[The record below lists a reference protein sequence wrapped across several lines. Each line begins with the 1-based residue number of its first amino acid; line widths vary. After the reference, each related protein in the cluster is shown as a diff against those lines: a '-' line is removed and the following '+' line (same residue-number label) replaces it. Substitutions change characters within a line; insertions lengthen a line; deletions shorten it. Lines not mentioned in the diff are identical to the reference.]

1 MAEVLQ
7 LGKSFDSGRQRLN
20 AFFSATTEAELLASG
35 VSINR
40 LVVGSL
46 SASTI
51 YSAGTELSTLINT
64 SAGPFRREIV
74 SGTVSGVTNYL
85 LHRDYQGNSSVTST
99 LYVTGH
105 VSQFSVDF
113 LPVSAGKVF
122 KLQWY
127 NQSLLNKPSGYFPAS
142 GQIQFNN
149 FDISAT
155 TETFSMLGGAVGEY
169 QYLNDPSGSI
179 TYNGT
184 QLPGLDVSGITATFY
199 PISGSNTP
207 ESAVTRVYIVK
218 GLLM

>member
-1 MAEVLQ
+1 MSEVLQ

-20 AFFSATTEAELLASG
+20 AFFSATTEAEILASG

-51 YSAGTELSTLINT
+51 YSAGTEFSKAINT
-64 SAGPFRREIV
+64 SSGPFRREIV
-74 SGTVSGVTNYL
+74 SGIVSGVTNYL
-85 LHRDYQGNSSVTST
+85 LYRDYLGNSNVTST

-113 LPVSAGKVF
+113 LPVSNGKVF
-122 KLQWY
+122 KFQWY
-127 NQSLLNKPSGYFPAS
+127 SQTLIDKPSGHSPTS
-142 GQIQFNN
+142 GEIQFNN

-155 TETFSMLGGAVGEY
+155 TETFSITAPSDGQY
-169 QYLNDPSGSI
+169 QYLNDPSGSV

-184 QLPGLDVSGITATFY
+184 QLPGLDASGITATFY
-199 PISGSNTP
+199 PVSGAATF
-207 ESAVTRVYIVK
+207 ESGVTRVYIVK